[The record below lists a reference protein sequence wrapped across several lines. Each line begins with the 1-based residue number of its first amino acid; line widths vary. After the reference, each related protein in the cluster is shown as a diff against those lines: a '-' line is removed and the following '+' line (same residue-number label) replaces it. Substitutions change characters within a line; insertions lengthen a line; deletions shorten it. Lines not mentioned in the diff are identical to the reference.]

1 LRIRAGKTNSD
12 SGAEIAAIAVIDE
25 QDYPAA
31 SKHAGLDLLDL
42 IVIQLRYRRHGD
54 AHYR

>member
-12 SGAEIAAIAVIDE
+12 SGAEIAAIAVIAVIVVNDE

-42 IVIQLRYRRHGD
+42 YAV
-54 AHYR
+54 

>member
-1 LRIRAGKTNSD
+1 VRIRAGKTNSD
-12 SGAEIAAIAVIDE
+12 SGAAIAAIAAIVVNDE

-42 IVIQLRYRRHGD
+42 YAV
-54 AHYR
+54 